1 MPPLL
6 TAILAALLVV
16 LIIMIIKTLQFKPT
30 LKAVEPSP
38 PLTLNKKRIVES
50 LKAMIRFKTVSYVD
64 KSKEDPK
71 PFELFKTYLV
81 KRYPWVETQATLE
94 YLGDR
99 AILIHLKGS
108 SKEAPLVLMSHYDVV
123 PKNGEWAY
131 DPFLGDVIEDRV
143 YGRGALDTKGTLCSI
158 MEAVHYHLEQK
169 KPFKRDLYLA
179 FGGDEEIRGGSA
191 DMIVEHLRAQG
202 IQPAMVLDE
211 GGAIVEGMFPGVS
224 KPIAVIGTAEKGFM
238 AVTIKAQDAGGH
250 ASTPPKESA
259 ITILANAIT
268 RLNDRNLFPVKRNLV
283 MDQMFD
289 TLGRHSDGFMM
300 RMIFANLWLT
310 FPLLRFLAKRKGGQL
325 LSMLRTTQAFTMMN
339 GSEAINVLPSEASI
353 GINYRI
359 IIGEDGGDVE
369 TEIRQ
374 ALADLPV
381 EVIVDYTTDPTSV
394 SHDDKTY
401 DQLTKTIRKVWP
413 DVITTPYLM
422 MAATDSRYYHK
433 ISQHVYRFSAM
444 PLSKEEF
451 AMIHASNES
460 IHVDNLINTV
470 RFYIQLI
477 EDFN

>member
-1 MPPLL
+1 MPQLITALL
-6 TAILAALLVV
+6 VALLVV
-16 LIIMIIKTLQFKPT
+16 LIIMIIKTLQFKPNQ
-30 LKAVEPSP
+30 KVVDPSP
-38 PLTLNKKRIVES
+38 PLDLNEKRIIES

-64 KSKEDPK
+64 KRKEDPK
-71 PFELFKTYLV
+71 PFELFKSYLV
-81 KRYPWVETQATLE
+81 KRYPWIETHAKLE

-99 AILIHLKGS
+99 GILIHLKGS
-108 SKEAPLVLMSHYDVV
+108 TQEAPLVLMSHYDVV
-123 PKNGEWAY
+123 PKNGTWAY
-131 DPFLGDVIEDRV
+131 DAFLGDVIDDRV

-158 MEAVHYHLEQK
+158 MEAVHHHIEQK
-169 KPFKRDLYLA
+169 TPLKRDLYLA

-211 GGAIVEGMFPGVS
+211 GGAIVEGMFPGVA

-238 AVTIKAQDAGGH
+238 AVTLKAHDAGGH

-259 ITILANAIT
+259 ITLLANAIT
-268 RLNDRNLFPVKRNLV
+268 RLNDRQLFPVKRNLV

-310 FPLLRFLAKRKGGQL
+310 FPLVRFLSKRKGGQL
-325 LSMLRTTQAFTMMN
+325 LAMLKTTQAFTMMQ

-359 IIGEDGGDVE
+359 IVGEDGAHVE
-369 TEIRQ
+369 TKIRQ
-374 ALADLPV
+374 ALSDLPI
-381 EVIVDYTTDPTSV
+381 EVIVDYTTDPTTV

-401 DQLTKTIRKVWP
+401 DKLTQTIRKIWP

-444 PLSKEEF
+444 PLSQEEF
-451 AMIHASNES
+451 AMIHAANES

-470 RFYIQLI
+470 RFYVQLI